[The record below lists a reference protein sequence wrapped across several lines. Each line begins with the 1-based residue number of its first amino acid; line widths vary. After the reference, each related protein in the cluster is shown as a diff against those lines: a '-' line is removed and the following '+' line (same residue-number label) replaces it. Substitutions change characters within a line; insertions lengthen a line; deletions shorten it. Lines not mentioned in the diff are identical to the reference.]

1 MKWIGNR
8 ISYVDQEAKTTII
21 ITPEQPGFIKALLGA
36 WFFMWLTIGITII
49 WSFFHFIY
57 TQQQK
62 LILFVFMAFWVYYA
76 IRVGRSFL
84 WSVYGREYIRIDKI
98 GMSLKTSV
106 KKYGKSRQYL
116 LENIKKIGV
125 YVPPNNSFQT
135 AWENSPWIRGGERI
149 NFEYMGKNIRFG
161 RKLNEQ
167 EAKLL
172 FQLITKRIEDHLKK
186 KKKSEN

>member
-36 WFFMWLTIGITII
+36 WFFMWLTIGITIT

-116 LENIKKIGV
+116 LENIKKFGLF
-125 YVPPNNSFQT
+125 VPPTNSFQS

-149 NFEYMGKNIRFG
+149 TFEYMGKNIRFG

-167 EAKLL
+167 EAKQL

>member
-36 WFFMWLTIGITII
+36 WFFMWLTIGITIT
-49 WSFFHFIY
+49 WSFFNFKF
-57 TQQQK
+57 TQQEQI
-62 LILFVFMAFWVYYA
+62 ILFVFMGFWIYYA
-76 IRVGRSFL
+76 VRVGRTFL
-84 WSVYGREYIRIDKI
+84 WSLYGREYIRIDKI

-106 KKYGKSRQYL
+106 KRYGKSRQYL
-116 LENIKKIGV
+116 LENIKKIGL
-125 YVPPNNSFQT
+125 YVPPSNSFQS

-149 NFEYMGKNIRFG
+149 TFEYMGKHIRFG

-167 EAKLL
+167 EAKQL
-172 FQLITKRIEDHLKK
+172 FQLVTKRIEDHLKK